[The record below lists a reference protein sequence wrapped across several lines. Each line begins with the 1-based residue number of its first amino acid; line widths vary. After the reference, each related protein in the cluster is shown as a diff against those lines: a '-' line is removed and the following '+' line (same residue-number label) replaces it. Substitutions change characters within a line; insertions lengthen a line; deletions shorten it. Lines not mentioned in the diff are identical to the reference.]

1 VAKPYRR
8 RKGKGGTF
16 VGNWRVT
23 VDGRDINLG
32 TKDANEAR
40 ARAKLAAAGK
50 WPPEEAAKR
59 VALATMDPGTSVP
72 SFVPLLGTE
81 SDPPPP
87 PPPEMPAGPPID
99 PPDEVTPPAAPPD
112 DPPTPG
118 PSETFEAAA
127 ARAAAEAGGQGE
139 DVTAD
144 KATREKQAEDELA
157 GLMAELSGGAGQS
170 EIVDS
175 VADGLA
181 AGILWLERKSIEL
194 GWGWTFRKPT
204 GRALVTKPHDPAG
217 IERKCIKVG
226 MKAVLTVHFPELAA
240 KLTPGWAIAIGCT
253 MGAVVTVAKA
263 DFVDIETGH
272 VTTAADA
279 MAAAGAP
286 PIPSMPG
293 VPSPPPASA

>member
-1 VAKPYRR
+1 MAKPYRR
-8 RKGKGGTF
+8 RKGKGGPL
-16 VGNWRVT
+16 VGNWRVSI
-23 VDGRDINLG
+23 DGRDINLG

-40 ARAKLAAAGK
+40 ARAKLAVAGK

-59 VALATMDPGTSVP
+59 VALATMDPGTPDPTAPPLVVP
-72 SFVPLLGTE
+72 TETE
-81 SDPPPP
+81 SPPPAA
-87 PPPEMPAGPPID
+87 PEVPAGSPID
-99 PPDEVTPPAAPPD
+99 PPDPDGATPPATPPD

-118 PSETFEAAA
+118 PSVTFEAAA
-127 ARAAAEAGGQGE
+127 ARAAADAGGQGE
-139 DVTAD
+139 EVTAD
-144 KATREKQAEDELA
+144 KAAREKQSADELA

-194 GWGWTFRKPT
+194 GWGWTFKRPT
-204 GRALVTKPHDPAG
+204 GMALKTKPHDPGG

-226 MKAVLTVHFPELAA
+226 MKAVLTIHFPELAN

-263 DFVDIETGH
+263 DFVDI
-272 VTTAADA
+272 
-279 MAAAGAP
+279 
-286 PIPSMPG
+286 
-293 VPSPPPASA
+293 

>member
-1 VAKPYRR
+1 MAKPYRR
-8 RKGKGGTF
+8 RKGKTGHF

-40 ARAKLAAAGK
+40 ARAKLAADGK

-59 VALATMDPGTSVP
+59 VALSTMNPGTNAAPAVPLFSVP
-72 SFVPLLGTE
+72 PE
-81 SDPPPP
+81 SDPPP
-87 PPPEMPAGPPID
+87 ER
-99 PPDEVTPPAAPPD
+99 PAAPPIV
-112 DPPTPG
+112 DPPASDDGSVPPATPPPRDAPG
-118 PSETFEAAA
+118 PAEPFEAAA
-127 ARAAAEAGGQGE
+127 ARAAAEAGGDGE
-139 DVTAD
+139 NVTAD
-144 KATREKQAEDELA
+144 KAAREKESEAELA

-194 GWGWTFRKPT
+194 GWGWTFRRHT
-204 GRALVTKPHDPAG
+204 GVLLKTKPHNPAG

-226 MKAVLTVHFPELAA
+226 MKAVLTIHFPELAA

-253 MGAVVTVAKA
+253 MGAVVSVAGA
-263 DFVDIETGH
+263 DFVDIKTGE
-272 VTTAADA
+272 VTSAADA

-286 PIPSMPG
+286 PIPNMP
-293 VPSPPPASA
+293 SAPPPASA